1 MPLQPNIAL
10 QVQGLQLPDPL
21 AQSGRVAQIQNA
33 LQQQQ
38 LTGMQIRQLE
48 EDRREMMDLQRKLTE
63 MGQNPDLRAVAQ
75 TLMRSPKTLQVG
87 AQMIEKLNEQDAFAR
102 YLEGRKTAEPTGG
115 AVASPVP
122 MTRERTVPELPVSTD
137 AVDAARPMNAMAPAA
152 GVSNALLR
160 SPAEIRQEMTDLAR
174 FPNIPQAKARM
185 DILKTELAEAVKPP
199 TLHNVPGVGAVN
211 PRTGQTVVSEVQR
224 PDEFERSIQSL
235 PPAEQARLRKARA
248 EKLATHPPVAGELT
262 AAQLQKLKKEAADA
276 NTAATATI
284 DTVSDL
290 RKAIKDLRTSPGL
303 SAATGYSGVLFPSFT
318 EGEAAQAEVR
328 LEALKG
334 KITAFGKAAA
344 SQTGAIGSIA
354 NQEWK
359 ILADQ
364 VAAINP
370 IKGKKPMLEQL
381 ANLEQQLDRL
391 VTRVESSYKD
401 LYGADENVP
410 ASLRELRSGRGSAG
424 GDSGLSV
431 TAPNGETYTFPTQQQ
446 ADQYRARISGGR

>member
-10 QVQGLQLPDPL
+10 QVQGLQLPDPM
-21 AQSGRVAQIQNA
+21 AQAAKLSQLQGAM
-33 LQQQQ
+33 QQQQ

-87 AQMIEKLNEQDAFAR
+87 AQMIEKLNEQDAFAK
-102 YLEGRKTAEPTGG
+102 YLEGRTAAEPTG

-137 AVDAARPMNAMAPAA
+137 AVDAARPMNAMAPAVGA
-152 GVSNALLR
+152 SNALLR
-160 SPAEIRQEMTDLAR
+160 DPAAIRREMTDLAR

-199 TLHNVPGVGAVN
+199 TLHNVPGVGAVD
-211 PRTGQTVVSEVQR
+211 PRSRSVVVPEVQR
-224 PDEFERSIQSL
+224 PDEFERSIKDL
-235 PPAEQARLRKARA
+235 PPAEQARLRRSRA

-262 AAQLQKLKKEAADA
+262 PAQLQKLKKEAADA

-284 DTVSDL
+284 DTVADL

-303 SAATGYSGVLFPSFT
+303 SAATGYSGVLLPSFT

-431 TAPNGETYTFPTQQQ
+431 TAPNGQTYTFPTQQQ
-446 ADQYRARISGGR
+446 ADQYRARIGGGR

>member
-1 MPLQPNIAL
+1 MMQ
-10 QVQGLQLPDPL
+10 L
-21 AQSGRVAQIQNA
+21 AQFGDV
-33 LQQQQ
+33 
-38 LTGMQIRQLE
+38 
-48 EDRREMMDLQRKLTE
+48 
-63 MGQNPDLRAVAQ
+63 
-75 TLMRSPKTLQVG
+75 
-87 AQMIEKLNEQDAFAR
+87 
-102 YLEGRKTAEPTGG
+102 
-115 AVASPVP
+115 
-122 MTRERTVPELPVSTD
+122 
-137 AVDAARPMNAMAPAA
+137 
-152 GVSNALLR
+152 
-160 SPAEIRQEMTDLAR
+160 
-174 FPNIPQAKARM
+174 PQAKAYM
-185 DILKTELAEAVKPP
+185 KTLESELAEAVKPP

-211 PRTGQTVVSEVQR
+211 PRTGLTVVPEVQR
-224 PDEFERSIQSL
+224 PDEFERSLAGLS
-235 PPAEQARLRKARA
+235 PAEQARLRKSRA

-284 DTVSDL
+284 DTVADL
-290 RKAIKDLRTSPGL
+290 RKSIKDLRNSPGL
-303 SAATGYSGVLFPSFT
+303 SAATGYTGVLLPSFT

-344 SQTGAIGSIA
+344 SQTGAIGAIA

-401 LYGADENVP
+401 LYGTDENVP
-410 ASLRELRSGRGSAG
+410 SSLRELRSARGSAG
-424 GDSGLSV
+424 ADDGRSV
-431 TAPNGETYTFPTQQQ
+431 TVPSGQTYTFPTKEQ